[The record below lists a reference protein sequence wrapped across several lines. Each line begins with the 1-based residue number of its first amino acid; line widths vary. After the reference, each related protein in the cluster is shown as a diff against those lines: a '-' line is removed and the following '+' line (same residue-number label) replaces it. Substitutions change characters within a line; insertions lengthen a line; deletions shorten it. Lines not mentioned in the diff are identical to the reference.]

1 MSPPPTL
8 SPAGT
13 LVDGGPKELP
23 LFRKLVLLVVF
34 CLAQFLDAI
43 NNSALFSA
51 LPALEISMGMTES
64 QSTWMISAFQL
75 TFASFLLIVRAH
87 PLNYV
92 PFQHIVFVN
101 FNMHCRVAVSAM
113 YTTQVSTMPS
123 VRRWR

>member
-1 MSPPPTL
+1 MSPLPTL

-92 PFQHIVFVN
+92 PFQHIVLVN
-101 FNMHCRVAVSAM
+101 FNMHFRVAVLAT

-123 VRRWR
+123 VRRWC